1 MLIDVAAQKGG
12 IGVVALVVGLAG
24 LMRLL
29 RLALAIVNL
38 TSIERAMAY
47 PTTLRD
53 QASKITAT

>member
-1 MLIDVAAQKGG
+1 MAERKAAS
-12 IGVVALVVGLAG
+12 
-24 LMRLL
+24 
-29 RLALAIVNL
+29 VNL